1 MEYSGDF
8 NFLGSI
14 SAPLIQEI
22 VPPPESP
29 TEPLTAEQQA
39 VGLFFAQSS

>member
-29 TEPLTAEQQA
+29 GAPLTAEQQA

>member
-22 VPPPESP
+22 VPPPDSP
-29 TEPLTAEQQA
+29 GAPLTEEQQA
-39 VGLFFAQSS
+39 VGLFFAQAS